1 MSEKLAWKRVLLKLS
16 GEALAGGE
24 PLGIDAAVVGRI
36 AGEIAAAHALG
47 AEIGV
52 VIGGGNLFRG
62 AWLEKQGT
70 DRVTGDHMGMMATV
84 MNALAMREALRAR
97 GVEARVLSGLPMPT
111 VAETFTQ
118 RGASEAFARDRVVLF
133 AGGLGTPF
141 LTTDTT
147 AAMRASEMRCDAILK
162 ATNVDGVYTADPKK
176 DPNATRF
183 DRLTFDEAIRRDLK
197 VLDTAAF
204 ALARDN
210 GIPIIVFS
218 AQEPGALI
226 DVLKGTAAAT
236 VVAGRDP
243 RGG

>member
-1 MSEKLAWKRVLLKLS
+1 MSGKLAWKRVLLKLS
-16 GEALAGGE
+16 GEALAGDA
-24 PLGIDAAVVGRI
+24 PLGIDTTIVGRI
-36 AGEIAAAHALG
+36 ADEIAKARGAG

-97 GVEARVLSGLPMPT
+97 GVAARVFTGLPMPT
-111 VAETFTQ
+111 VADGFTQ
-118 RGASEAFARDRVVLF
+118 RDAAEAFDRDGVVLF

-147 AAMRASEMRCDAILK
+147 AAMRASEMRCDALLK
-162 ATNVDGVYTADPKK
+162 ATNVDGIYTADPKK
-176 DPNATRF
+176 DPTAARF

-226 DVLKGTAAAT
+226 DVLKGTGKAT
-236 VVAGRDP
+236 VVAGRD
-243 RGG
+243 

>member
-16 GEALAGGE
+16 GEALAGDQ
-24 PLGIDAAVVGRI
+24 PLGIDTDIVGRI
-36 AGEIAAAHALG
+36 ADEIVAARAIG

-97 GVEARVLSGLPMPT
+97 GLDAAVYSGLPMPT
-111 VAETFTQ
+111 VCDTFTQ
-118 RGASEAFARDRVVLF
+118 RDAAKSFATDGVVLF

-147 AAMRASEMRCDAILK
+147 AAMRASEMRCSAILK
-162 ATNVDGVYTADPKK
+162 ATNVDGIYTADPKK
-176 DPNATRF
+176 DPTATRF

-226 DVLKGTAAAT
+226 DVLRSSGRAT
-236 VVAGRDP
+236 VVAGRD
-243 RGG
+243 

>member
-1 MSEKLAWKRVLLKLS
+1 MSGKLAWKRVLLKLS

-24 PLGIDAAVVGRI
+24 PLGIDSAIVGRI
-36 AGEIAAAHALG
+36 ADEIAAAHAIG

-84 MNALAMREALRAR
+84 MNALAMREALGAR
-97 GVEARVLSGLPMPT
+97 GIEARVFTGLAMPT
-111 VAETFTQ
+111 VADGFTQ
-118 RGASEAFARDRVVLF
+118 RDALAAFARDRVVLF

-176 DPNATRF
+176 DPTATRF

-226 DVLKGTAAAT
+226 DVLKGEAVAT
-236 VVAGRDP
+236 VVAGRDS